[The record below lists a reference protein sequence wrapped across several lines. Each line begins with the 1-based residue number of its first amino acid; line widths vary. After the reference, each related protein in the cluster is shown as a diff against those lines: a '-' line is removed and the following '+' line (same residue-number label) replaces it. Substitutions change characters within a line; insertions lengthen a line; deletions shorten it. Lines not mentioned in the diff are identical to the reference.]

1 MSAPFVIDRQFNG
14 PATSGNGGYVAGKLA
29 VELQARQG
37 KAQAVQVTLR
47 APLTLDTPLQVI
59 DRPDG
64 SVALFDG
71 DTLLAEAVATTLPAE
86 VPRPPTLEEARA
98 ASAIGRMRMATRSG
112 NAYLHCFGCGLA
124 KGEHEGLRI
133 TPTPAGEADQVAA
146 EWIPH
151 EAFADESGLIPP
163 GVVWAAMDCPAG
175 FAWGFRT
182 GEGNASLLTGRI
194 TLALAGEV
202 RAGETYIVTGWPLE
216 REGRKLHAGTALHD
230 AEGKLLAWSRQ
241 LWFGAKG

>member
-112 NAYLHCFGCGLA
+112 NAYLHCFGCGLGKA
-124 KGEHEGLRI
+124 EHEGLRI

-151 EAFADESGLIPP
+151 EAFADENGLVPP
-163 GVVWAAMDCPAG
+163 PIVWAAMDCPAG
-175 FAWGFRT
+175 FAWGFKT

-202 RAGETYIVTGWPLE
+202 RAGETYIVTGWPLA
-216 REGRKLHAGTALHD
+216 REGRKLFAGTALHD
-230 AEGKLLAWSRQ
+230 PQGNLLAWSRQ

>member
-1 MSAPFVIDRQFNG
+1 PPRRSSD
-14 PATSGNGGYVAGKLA
+14 L
-29 VELQARQG
+29 
-37 KAQAVQVTLR
+37 
-47 APLTLDTPLQVI
+47 I

-71 DTLLAEAVATTLPAE
+71 DTLLAEAVATELQPD
-86 VPRPPTLEEARA
+86 VPRPPSLEEARA
-98 ASAIGRMRMATRSG
+98 ASAIGRMRMTTKSG

-163 GVVWAAMDCPAG
+163 GVVWPRWIVLPG
-175 FAWGFRT
+175 LVGGSKP
-182 GEGNASLLTGRI
+182 GEGTR
-194 TLALAGEV
+194 
-202 RAGETYIVTGWPLE
+202 RY
-216 REGRKLHAGTALHD
+216 
-230 AEGKLLAWSRQ
+230 
-241 LWFGAKG
+241 